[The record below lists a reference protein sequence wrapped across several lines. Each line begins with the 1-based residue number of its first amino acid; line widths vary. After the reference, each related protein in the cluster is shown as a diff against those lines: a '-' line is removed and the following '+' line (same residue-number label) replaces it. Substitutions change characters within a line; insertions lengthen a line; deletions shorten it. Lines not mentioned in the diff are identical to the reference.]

1 MGPDPTVLPPSS
13 PLKSSERQV
22 LEAQGPCD
30 STWKETPFNPCPVEL
45 EFFSWPS
52 VCICYLVVDI
62 LGMQRFWDIVCF
74 EFVVYFMQLSVTSK

>member
-45 EFFSWPS
+45 EFFFLAIRMCLLFGCRYFRDAA
-52 VCICYLVVDI
+52 V
-62 LGMQRFWDIVCF
+62 LGHSM
-74 EFVVYFMQLSVTSK
+74 L